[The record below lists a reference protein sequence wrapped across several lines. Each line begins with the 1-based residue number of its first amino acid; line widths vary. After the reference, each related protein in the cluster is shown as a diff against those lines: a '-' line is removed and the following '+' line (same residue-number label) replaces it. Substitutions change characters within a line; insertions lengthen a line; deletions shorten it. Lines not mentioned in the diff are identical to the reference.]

1 MATEG
6 QLDGANAVDRINESF
21 GRHPRKRALHA
32 KGIWLRGT
40 FRATPEAAALSRA
53 HHLQAEEVPVL
64 ARLSNGDG
72 HPNSPDFLPNIRGLA
87 VKFELPGGEAADLV
101 SQSAPHFVNRTPE
114 GFLDLLKAQT
124 GRTAVIKL
132 PLFFA
137 RTPRAWRSLPEN
149 TNALRP
155 IEGFDRCRFYSIHAF
170 GWVAADGSKTHVRC
184 DWVPVLGEKRIGL
197 RDARSRGRDY
207 LFESLPDALPARW
220 SLDAQIAEP
229 EDEVDDPSERWPSSR
244 RRIDAGT
251 LELTE
256 IIGDPEAGGDIIVF
270 DAVRV
275 TDGIE
280 LTDDPVLN
288 FRPKAYSESAGRR
301 AADP

>member
-1 MATEG
+1 MATDR
-6 QLDGANAVDRINESF
+6 QLDGAAAVDEANAIF
-21 GRHPRKRALHA
+21 GRHPRRRALHA
-32 KGIWLRGT
+32 KGLWCRGT
-40 FRATPEAAALSRA
+40 FKATPEAAALSRA
-53 HHLQAEEVPVL
+53 RHLQGKAVPVL

-87 VKFELPGGEAADLV
+87 VKFELPGGDATDLV
-101 SQSAPHFVNRTPE
+101 SQSVPHFVNRTPE
-114 GFLDLLKAQT
+114 GFLGLLRASRGKA
-124 GRTAVIKL
+124 AVFKL

-137 RTPRAWRSLPEN
+137 RMPRALRSLPEN

-170 GWVAADGSKTHVRC
+170 GWVSEEGAKTHVRC
-184 DWVPVLGEKRIGL
+184 DWQPVKGEQRIGL

-207 LFESLPDALPARW
+207 LSESLPDALPAQW
-220 SLDAQIAEP
+220 TLDAQIAEP
-229 EDEVDDPSERWPSSR
+229 GDELNDPSERWPSSR

-256 IIGDPEAGGDIIVF
+256 IIDDPEADGDIIVF

-288 FRPKAYSESAGRR
+288 FRPKAYAESASRR
-301 AADP
+301 AADY